1 MLIVLP
7 LMLIV
12 LSKIMD
18 LIDWS
23 SINKRFQKCFESDE
37 KEQDEEE
44 KTSSDDEISLNEIS
58 YI

>member
-1 MLIVLP
+1 
-7 LMLIV
+7 MLIV